1 VTRPFSAAEA
11 VAAFG
16 DDPSRPD
23 VWVFDR
29 TLPDFAHLADVGPVS
44 SGDRERAGR
53 LKAPPARA
61 YLLARRAALRRVL
74 ALYLSRDPEDVR
86 LVTLPGGKPTLVP
99 GPRDA
104 RRLSF
109 SSAHSGDLF
118 CLAVGSASSLGV
130 DVEVERTVPRA
141 IAIATRWFSDE
152 EAAPLRTDA
161 STGSEPEPGAAP
173 EPGSEA
179 FLRLW
184 TAKEAL
190 AKRHSAGL
198 RLLRR
203 GRDELD
209 VAGAVASRTLVHFV
223 PRAGYVAAL
232 ASTTAI
238 DDVRILSDARLD

>member
-1 VTRPFSAAEA
+1 
-11 VAAFG
+11 
-16 DDPSRPD
+16 
-23 VWVFDR
+23 VWIFDR

-44 SGDRERAGR
+44 SGDRERADR
-53 LKAPPARA
+53 LTAPPARA

-86 LVTLPGGKPTLVP
+86 LITLPGGKPTLVP

-118 CLAVGSASSLGV
+118 CLAVGAASSLGV
-130 DVEVERTVPRA
+130 DVEVERRVPRA
-141 IAIATRWFSDE
+141 VAIATRWFSDE
-152 EAAPLRTDA
+152 EAEPLRAAA
-161 STGSEPEPGAAP
+161 STGSAPET

-223 PRAGYVAAL
+223 PRASYVAAL

-238 DDVRILSDARLD
+238 DDVRVLSDARLD

>member
-23 VWVFDR
+23 VWIFDR
-29 TLPDFAHLADVGPVS
+29 TLPDFAHLADIGPVS
-44 SGDRERAGR
+44 SADRERARR

-86 LVTLPGGKPTLVP
+86 LITLPGGKPTLVP

-130 DVEVERTVPRA
+130 DIEVERTVPRA
-141 IAIATRWFSDE
+141 LAIATRWFSDE
-152 EAAPLRTDA
+152 EAEPLRAAA
-161 STGSEPEPGAAP
+161 STGSTPEH